1 MPKTVEKPQSAAPLP
16 AAASP
21 APSQEEI
28 ALRAYH
34 IYLQRGATPGSEFAD
49 WIQAERELL
58 AEVGKV
64 RRKANVK
71 SIAA

>member
-1 MPKTVEKPQSAAPLP
+1 MPKTIEKPLASAPQP
-16 AAASP
+16 RTDNS

-34 IYLQRGATPGSEFAD
+34 IYLQRGAGPGGELAD